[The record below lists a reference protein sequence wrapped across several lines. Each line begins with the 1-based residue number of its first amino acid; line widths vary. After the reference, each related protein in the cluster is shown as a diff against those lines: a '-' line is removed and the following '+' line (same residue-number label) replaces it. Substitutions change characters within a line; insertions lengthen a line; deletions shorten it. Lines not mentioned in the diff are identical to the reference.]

1 MFNLKPIPS
10 QQNLKYFF
18 WFLILKLIVGAI
30 TSGIAYLID
39 PSSLHNPADNYG
51 ILFRISLLLI
61 FAPIFE
67 TLINQFLVIEI
78 LRKIKIPPGLI
89 ISFSAILF
97 GLLHHYHIFYMIATT
112 ISGIIYALY
121 YLKLRPQ
128 GILNAIL
135 GVAGLHFFTN
145 LVALLS
151 DL

>member
-1 MFNLKPIPS
+1 MFNLKPIPR
-10 QQNLKYFF
+10 QQNLKYFC
-18 WFLILKLIVGAI
+18 WFLILKLIIGAI

-39 PSSLHNPADNYG
+39 PSSLQNPADDYG
-51 ILFRISLLLI
+51 ILFTTFLLLI
-61 FAPIFE
+61 FAPIIE
-67 TLINQFLVIEI
+67 TLIYQFLVIEI

-97 GLLHHYHIFYMIATT
+97 GLSHHYHVFYIIATT
-112 ISGIIYALY
+112 FSGIIYALY

-128 GILNAIL
+128 GKLNAIL
-135 GVAGLHFFTN
+135 GVTGLHFLSN

>member
-10 QQNLKYFF
+10 QQNLKYFI

-39 PSSLHNPADNYG
+39 PSSLHNPADDYG

-61 FAPIFE
+61 FAPIIE
-67 TLINQFLVIEI
+67 TLIYQFLVIEI

-97 GLLHHYHIFYMIATT
+97 GLTHHYHIFYIIATT

-128 GILNAIL
+128 GKLNAIL
-135 GVAGLHFFTN
+135 GVTGLHFLTN

>member
-18 WFLILKLIVGAI
+18 WFLILKLIIGAI

-39 PSSLHNPADNYG
+39 PSSLQNPADDYG
-51 ILFRISLLLI
+51 ILFTTFLLLI
-61 FAPIFE
+61 FAPIIE
-67 TLINQFLVIEI
+67 TLIYQFLVIEI

-97 GLLHHYHIFYMIATT
+97 GLSHHYHVFYIIATT

-128 GILNAIL
+128 GKLNAIL
-135 GVAGLHFFTN
+135 GVTGLHFLSN